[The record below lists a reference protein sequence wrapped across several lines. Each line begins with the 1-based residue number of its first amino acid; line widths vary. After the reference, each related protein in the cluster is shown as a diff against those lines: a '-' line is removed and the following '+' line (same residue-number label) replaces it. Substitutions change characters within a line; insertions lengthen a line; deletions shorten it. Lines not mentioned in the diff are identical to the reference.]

1 VCGQLVPLV
10 DRKERE
16 LVEQLEIALNAPI
29 GMQATCGN
37 KEIWGHTWHASHLP
51 SPTKQE
57 K

>member
-1 VCGQLVPLV
+1 VCGQLVPLF

-29 GMQATCGN
+29 GMQTTCSN
-37 KEIWGHTWHASHLP
+37 KEIWGHIWHASHLP
-51 SPTKQE
+51 SLTKQN